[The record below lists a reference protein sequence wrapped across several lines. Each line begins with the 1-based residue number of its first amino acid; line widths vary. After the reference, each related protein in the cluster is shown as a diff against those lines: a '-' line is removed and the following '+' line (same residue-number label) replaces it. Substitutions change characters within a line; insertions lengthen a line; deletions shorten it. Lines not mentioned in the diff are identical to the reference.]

1 MDIICIFI
9 TSLRPA
15 SVMEEKVE
23 KKSVNKHH
31 SPHFAHGLL
40 FLFHPIFCVFP
51 PLSSL
56 VPDYFIMS
64 VKVVF
69 LLVTV
74 FITIVMFCLDSKEN

>member
-9 TSLRPA
+9 TSLGAA

-23 KKSVNKHH
+23 KKS
-31 SPHFAHGLL
+31 PHFARGLL
-40 FLFHPIFCVFP
+40 FLFHPIFCLFP
-51 PLSSL
+51 PLGSL

-74 FITIVMFCLDSKEN
+74 FITVITIVTIVMFCLDSKEN